1 MRGCVCFCVYVS
13 SFPLALS
20 SLGLVLLFL
29 ILDACFLMKRKG
41 HTVGDGYGGNPLPQ
55 VTHRQV
61 RVKQQC
67 PKQKLAES
75 RGLPNV
81 WPEESAMST
90 GLEGEVSRKGSGLR
104 AWQTLAY
111 SFPSPSPSLLDPWVL
126 HTYLFFR
133 CRAPRPG
140 ARAAFPCIGDLQELT
155 SRKLLLCSRVFWDE
169 L

>member
-1 MRGCVCFCVYVS
+1 
-13 SFPLALS
+13 
-20 SLGLVLLFL
+20 
-29 ILDACFLMKRKG
+29 
-41 HTVGDGYGGNPLPQ
+41 

-155 SRKLLLCSRVFWDE
+155 SRKLFVCLFVCLFLFAFSGRISCSPGWPHVAQAGHR
-169 L
+169 LTLNR